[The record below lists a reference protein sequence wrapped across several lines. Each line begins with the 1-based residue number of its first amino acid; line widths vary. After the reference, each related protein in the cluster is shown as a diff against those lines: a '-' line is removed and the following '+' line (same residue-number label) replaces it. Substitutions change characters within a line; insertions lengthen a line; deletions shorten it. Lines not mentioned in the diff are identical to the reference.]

1 MIKKTLL
8 STLFLVSIVQAYDIN
23 ELAAKMQGQVGNPT
37 VQPITNIS
45 PDALREAQKVG
56 NSYNQRS
63 SELENW
69 KNSMSYEDGKIA
81 FNQTNKKVEKKQRG
95 HFVLGADER
104 VYIFISSSIPKETLI
119 QYAKTIDAYKMGA
132 NVVMVMRGCI
142 GGCTKIKPTLTYVR
156 SIVTADG
163 EIKNGLKIK
172 VLIDPLLFRKYQI
185 TRAPI
190 FVFAKNVQTQNI
202 GLSEGLNTNLK
213 AEPTVYKSE
222 GDWDLEYHLKI
233 LQKKSNSQSL
243 ANLIKNMQ
251 KNGFFNSK

>member
-1 MIKKTLL
+1 MIKKSLL
-8 STLFLVSIVQAYDIN
+8 SMLFLTSISQAYDVN
-23 ELAAKMQGQVGNPT
+23 ELAAKMQNQIGNT
-37 VQPITNIS
+37 TIQPITNIS

-56 NSYNQRS
+56 NSYNQRA

-81 FNQTNKKVEKKQRG
+81 FNQTKKRVASKQRG
-95 HFVLGADER
+95 NFVLRSDER
-104 VYIFISSSIPKETLI
+104 VYVFISSSIPKETLI
-119 QYAKTIDAYKMGA
+119 QYAKTIDTYKLGA
-132 NVVMVMRGCI
+132 NLIMVMRGCI
-142 GGCTKIKPTLTYVR
+142 GGCVKIKPTLRYVH

-163 EIKNGLKIK
+163 EVKDGLKIQ
-172 VLIDPLLFRKYQI
+172 VLMDPLLFRKYKI
-185 TRAPI
+185 TKVPT
-190 FVFAKNVQTQNI
+190 FVFAQNVKSQNPE
-202 GLSEGLNTNLK
+202 LSEGLDTNLQ
-213 AEPTVYKSE
+213 AQPTIYKSE